1 VAPEQQLK
9 KTVFFDRDGTLIID
23 KIYLNDPDQIVY
35 LEGVFQALQDLRDA
49 GFQFVVVTNQSGV
62 ARGLVTLDNLHEI
75 HRRIAAEFAR
85 HAIRF
90 AGFYYA
96 PYSVE
101 SNHEMRKPNPGM
113 LLAAHEEHGIDFS
126 RSWMVG
132 DRGSDIVAGHRAGCR
147 TVLLDGIESAETIA
161 EIKPHFVAR
170 TILEAARFILKNDQ
184 TWDSSR
190 ASAVSR

>member
-1 VAPEQQLK
+1 MVSGKPK

-23 KIYLNDPDQIVY
+23 KVYLNDPEQIVY
-35 LEGVFQALQDLRDA
+35 LEGVFEALRELRDA

-85 HAIRF
+85 HDIQF

-113 LLAAHEEHGIDFS
+113 LLAAHEEHGIDFAH
-126 RSWMVG
+126 SWMVG
-132 DRGSDIVAGHRAGCR
+132 DRGSDVVAGHRAGCR
-147 TVLLDGIESAETIA
+147 TVLLDGVESAETIA
-161 EIKPHFVAR
+161 ETKPHFVAH

-184 TWDSSR
+184 AWDSSR
-190 ASAVSR
+190 SSSVSR